1 MKQMRKAWSF
11 PEYESKR
18 QMDLFDS
25 AEINIEKFRTMNQE
39 NQIVV
44 KVRLSDKD

>member
-18 QMDLFDS
+18 QMDS